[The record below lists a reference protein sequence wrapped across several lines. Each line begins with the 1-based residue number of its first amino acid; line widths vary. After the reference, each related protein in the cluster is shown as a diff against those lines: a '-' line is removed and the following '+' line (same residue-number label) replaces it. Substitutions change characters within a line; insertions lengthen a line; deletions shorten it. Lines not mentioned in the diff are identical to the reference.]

1 MVDTS
6 KFHLKEEGKNAI
18 IRDGSMGVSL
28 NALMII
34 CEDSWLI
41 K

>member
-1 MVDTS
+1 MVYIS

-18 IRDGSMGVSL
+18 IRDGSMSVSL
-28 NALMII
+28 SALMII